1 LPAHAVVGQLEAKLM
16 LPGGNRG
23 LAADR
28 VAGKTDEVV
37 AVVRHAVLEVEA
49 PAGVRAALGD
59 DHPIRT
65 AFRDYEGGGD
75 GR

>member
-1 LPAHAVVGQLEAKLM
+1 
-16 LPGGNRG
+16 
-23 LAADR
+23 
-28 VAGKTDEVV
+28 V

-59 DHPIRT
+59 DHPIHT

>member
-1 LPAHAVVGQLEAKLM
+1 M

-28 VAGKTDEVV
+28 LAGKTDEVV

-49 PAGVRAALGD
+49 GIRAALGD
-59 DHPIRT
+59 NHPIRT